1 MDRRARERLLDIFNA
16 GLAAADPAAAVRR
29 HLRREGDRLV
39 CGELS
44 LSPTELRRVFVLGA
58 GKASAVMAGAVED
71 LLGDCITGGWV
82 NVKTG
87 HGLPLRRVRV
97 HEAAHPTPDES
108 GERGARE
115 IARLAREARE
125 GDLVIFC
132 ISGGGSALLPLPV
145 EGVTLADKQ
154 RLTGELLACGADIGE
169 INCVRKHISQL
180 KGGQLAR
187 LAHPARVLSLILSDV
202 IGDPLGVIASGPTAP
217 DPSTFAD
224 ALAVLRKYGLE
235 ARAPAG
241 VLAHLRAGAAGLRP
255 ETLKPEDPL
264 FARVANVI
272 IAGNALSVEACRRRA
287 GRLGYR
293 PLVLTTRLEGE
304 AREAARV
311 LTAIARNAIEHGDPV
326 PPPAC
331 LICGGETTVT
341 LRGRGR
347 GGRNQEFAL
356 AAALAAPGV
365 PGWALLAAGTDGTDG
380 PTDAAGAFADG
391 DTVAR
396 ARALGIDPLA
406 ALADNDA
413 YPFFDRLG
421 DLLRTGPT
429 GTNVMDLGLFLLDP
443 ALTAPPPAP
452 PPALRVPGG

>member
-44 LSPTELRRVFVLGA
+44 LPPTELRRVVVLGA

-71 LLGDCITGGWV
+71 ILGDGITGGWV

-87 HGLPLRRVRV
+87 HGRPLRRVRV

-108 GERGARE
+108 GERGAQE
-115 IARLAREARE
+115 IARLAREAGE

-145 EGVTLADKQ
+145 KGVTLADKQ

-187 LAHPARVLSLILSDV
+187 LAHPARVLSLVLLDV

-224 ALAVLRKYGLE
+224 ALAVLRKYGL
-235 ARAPAG
+235 
-241 VLAHLRAGAAGLRP
+241 
-255 ETLKPEDPL
+255 
-264 FARVANVI
+264 
-272 IAGNALSVEACRRRA
+272 
-287 GRLGYR
+287 
-293 PLVLTTRLEGE
+293 
-304 AREAARV
+304 
-311 LTAIARNAIEHGDPV
+311 
-326 PPPAC
+326 
-331 LICGGETTVT
+331 
-341 LRGRGR
+341 
-347 GGRNQEFAL
+347 
-356 AAALAAPGV
+356 
-365 PGWALLAAGTDGTDG
+365 
-380 PTDAAGAFADG
+380 
-391 DTVAR
+391 
-396 ARALGIDPLA
+396 
-406 ALADNDA
+406 
-413 YPFFDRLG
+413 
-421 DLLRTGPT
+421 
-429 GTNVMDLGLFLLDP
+429 
-443 ALTAPPPAP
+443 
-452 PPALRVPGG
+452 